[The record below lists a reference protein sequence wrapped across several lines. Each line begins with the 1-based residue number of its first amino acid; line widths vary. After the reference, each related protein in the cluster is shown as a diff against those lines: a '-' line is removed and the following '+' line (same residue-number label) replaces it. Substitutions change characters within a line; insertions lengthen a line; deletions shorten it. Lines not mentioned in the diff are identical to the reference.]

1 MVFMALLLHFNP
13 YKLFTRCTQ
22 CRIPNGP
29 SEFHSHCGRVCKLKY
44 PGIQDKSLTRII
56 SKLESIFSKGMRE
69 TKGVQI
75 RLGYSGNSS
84 TTFYKYYEDNHV
96 QTPKLIIHPGSQQ
109 KVPSNM
115 RFNFEVGT
123 NGYMNL
129 SSSQNRWVNF
139 CPVVLLLDKH
149 TNRLNI
155 PEARDQTPV
164 VVDRKTKRL

>member
-1 MVFMALLLHFNP
+1 
-13 YKLFTRCTQ
+13 
-22 CRIPNGP
+22 
-29 SEFHSHCGRVCKLKY
+29 
-44 PGIQDKSLTRII
+44 
-56 SKLESIFSKGMRE
+56 
-69 TKGVQI
+69 
-75 RLGYSGNSS
+75 
-84 TTFYKYYEDNHV
+84 
-96 QTPKLIIHPGSQQ
+96 
-109 KVPSNM
+109 M